1 MQPLLLNAPIAGGFV
16 LAQADYAV
24 IGLLIIAA
32 IAFALVN
39 LGATHGLDWLLKTGR
54 RGTVKDSTY
63 ESGMVP
69 AGDTRR
75 RFNVRFYIVAMLFLL
90 FDVEIVF
97 FYPWA
102 ALFGRLRP
110 EGRVETSDV
119 AWAAD
124 MINAGYGPQYFLAV
138 MMVFIAI
145 LAVGYIYAWKKDVF
159 RWD

>member
-1 MQPLLLNAPIAGGFV
+1 MLTPLILAQSEYAIIGILILAAIGFALLN
-16 LAQADYAV
+16 L
-24 IGLLIIAA
+24 IG
-32 IAFALVN
+32 
-39 LGATHGLDWLLKTGR
+39 THGADWLLKTGR
-54 RGTVKDSTY
+54 RGPVKDSTY

-102 ALFGRLRP
+102 ALFGRLN
-110 EGRVETSDV
+110 EGGRVEPGDSQ
-119 AWAAD
+119 WAAA
-124 MINAGYGPQYFLAV
+124 MIHAGYGRGYFLAV

-145 LAVGYIYAWKKDVF
+145 LAVGYVYAWKKDVF